1 MKIFKILFVFILINA
16 RNQIRTGDTKIFSLL
31 LYQLSYPGY
40 PTIRISTF
48 LILYK
53 ENIAKFKILK
63 NLQKEILYLKY
74 IYGFIKC

>member
-1 MKIFKILFVFILINA
+1 MKFFEMLFIFILINA

-48 LILYK
+48 LILCK
-53 ENIAKFKILK
+53 ENIAKLKILK

-74 IYGFIKC
+74 TYGFIKC

>member
-1 MKIFKILFVFILINA
+1 MEFLKILFSTNA